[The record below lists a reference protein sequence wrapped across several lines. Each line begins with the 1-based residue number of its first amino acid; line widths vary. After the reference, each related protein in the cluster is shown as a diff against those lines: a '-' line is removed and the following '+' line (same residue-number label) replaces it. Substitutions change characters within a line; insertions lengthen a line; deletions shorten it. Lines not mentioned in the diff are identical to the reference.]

1 MINNNDIEDMDDKGV
16 MWEYYNS
23 KPANHNKPT
32 RESWLTMT
40 PMDMVRVFS
49 QMTGQHPDTDL
60 YKRLIQEEYAEWQ
73 AETEAS
79 WLDEDFYAPEEELKE
94 LADLVYVIF
103 GYANAKGW
111 NLMLA
116 LQLVHANNL
125 GRCIQPDGSIK
136 RREDGKIIKNPN
148 YKKVDLKGLV

>member
-32 RESWLTMT
+32 KGSWLTMT

-49 QMTGQHPDTDL
+49 QMTGQSPDADL
-60 YKRLIQEEYAEWQ
+60 YEKLIQEEYEEWL
-73 AETEAS
+73 AETFSA
-79 WLDEDFYAPEEELKE
+79 EDELKE

-125 GRCIQPDGSIK
+125 GRCIQPDGTVK
-136 RREDGKIIKNPN
+136 RREDGKIIKNPHHR
-148 YKKVDLKGLV
+148 KVDLSGLV